1 MTTRQLI
8 LMRHAS
14 AGPSGGSGGGSGG
27 GPVGK
32 GDRERP
38 LTPLGLLE
46 ARRVGA
52 RLQAQGG
59 VPDRVLCSVARRCRE
74 TWEEV
79 SRAFDEEIAV
89 DFDERLYNASGRVL
103 LEAIAEV
110 DESDR
115 LLVLAHNPGISL
127 LARELG
133 GDAGAA
139 IEGLR
144 RGFTP
149 ASTACF
155 EVEGPWSRV
164 SRRTLRLLRFEG
176 PSAES

>member
-1 MTTRQLI
+1 MTTRRLI

-14 AGPSGGSGGGSGG
+14 AGSGGGASGSPDG
-27 GPVGK
+27 GPDGD
-32 GDRERP
+32 GDRARP
-38 LTPLGLLE
+38 LTRIGLLE
-46 ARRVGA
+46 ARRVGE
-52 RLQAQGG
+52 RLQEQGP

-79 SRAFDEEIAV
+79 SRAFEEEIAV
-89 DFDERLYNASGRVL
+89 DFQDRLYNASDRVL

-110 DESDR
+110 DDADT

-127 LARELG
+127 LARELDDES
-133 GDAGAA
+133 GDA

-144 RGFTP
+144 QGFTP

-155 EVEGPWSRV
+155 EVEGPWSAV
-164 SRRTLRLLRFEG
+164 SRRTLRLLRFER
-176 PSAES
+176 PSQAS

>member
-1 MTTRQLI
+1 MTNRRLI

-14 AGPSGGSGGGSGG
+14 AGPGGVSGGH
-27 GPVGK
+27 
-32 GDRERP
+32 GDRARA
-38 LTPLGLLE
+38 LTGLGLRE
-46 ARRVGA
+46 ARQVGE
-52 RLQAQGG
+52 RLQQRGC

-74 TWEEV
+74 TWEEL
-79 SRAFDEEIAV
+79 SRAFEARITV
-89 DFDERLYNASGRVL
+89 DFDERLYDASDRVL

-110 DESDR
+110 DDAES

-133 GDAGAA
+133 GDAGDAGDA
-139 IEGLR
+139 NQDLH

-155 EVEGPWSRV
+155 EVEGPWCLV
-164 SRRTLRLLRFEG
+164 SRRTLRLLRFER
-176 PSAES
+176 PSQAS